1 MNGLTQRALRV
12 LKACQVCRSNPVQ
25 IRETDMCGPCTFGEA
40 ETLYEFD
47 AVAYDEREVQEGDR
61 LRYVSARTLEGSK

>member
-1 MNGLTQRALRV
+1 MKALRV
-12 LKACQVCRSNPVQ
+12 LKACRGCRSNPVQ

-47 AVAYDEREVQEGDR
+47 SVAYDEREVQEGDR
-61 LRYVSARTLEGSK
+61 LRYVRARTLEGK